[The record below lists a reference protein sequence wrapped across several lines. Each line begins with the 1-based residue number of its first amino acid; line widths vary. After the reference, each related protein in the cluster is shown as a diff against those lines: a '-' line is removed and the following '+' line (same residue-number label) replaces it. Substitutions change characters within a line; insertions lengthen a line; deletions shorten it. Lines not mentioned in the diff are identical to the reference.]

1 MARFQPDPAWL
12 DSLNG
17 KAVVLTGGASGIGA
31 ETVKL
36 LHSKGAKVLFGDV
49 NAAGAAEVIKA
60 TSSDT
65 VHFQRCDASSYG
77 DNLEL
82 FKTAMQKYGRVDHA
96 VANAGLIEQGHW
108 FDPKDGLEGVEKE
121 PSIAVLDVN
130 LKGVMY
136 FARIAC
142 AYLAHGQEA
151 SARMDKSLTVLASV
165 AGFKESPGIPVYQ
178 ACKHGVLGL
187 MRSLR
192 LSLPS
197 AYPGL
202 RVNAVCPSM
211 TLTRMVAGIK
221 DGWMAIGAPVN
232 QPSDIANVI
241 VGIAA
246 SGPGREAI
254 KYDESQSQAKQM
266 GKNAGGTDWDDQSH
280 GLNGRAIYVAGGEGW
295 DIEEGLD
302 RTEHLWLGQEPSSTM
317 TKAQRSLGAGADWLS
332 KE

>member
-1 MARFQPDPAWL
+1 M
-12 DSLNG
+12 
-17 KAVVLTGGASGIGA
+17 K
-31 ETVKL
+31 
-36 LHSKGAKVLFGDV
+36 
-49 NAAGAAEVIKA
+49 
-60 TSSDT
+60 
-65 VHFQRCDASSYG
+65 CDASNYG
-77 DNLEL
+77 DNLAL
-82 FKTAMQKYGRVDHA
+82 FKTALQKYGQIDHA

-108 FDPKDGLEGVEKE
+108 FEPNTGLEGVEKE
-121 PSIAVLDVN
+121 PSIVVLDVN

-142 AYLAHGQEA
+142 AYMAHGQDVKA
-151 SARMDKSLTVLASV
+151 PVDKSLTLLASV
-165 AGFKESPGIPVYQ
+165 AGFKETPGVPVYQ

-192 LSLPS
+192 LFVPS

-202 RVNAVCPSM
+202 RINAVCPSM
-211 TLTRMVAGIK
+211 TLTRMVAGIEDK
-221 DGWMAIGAPVN
+221 WIRRGAPVN

-241 VGIAA
+241 VGIAS
-246 SGPGREAI
+246 SGPGRDAI
-254 KYDESQSQAKQM
+254 KYDEGQSQARQM
-266 GKNAGGTDWDDQSH
+266 GKNAGGTNWDDPSR

-317 TKAQRSLGAGADWLS
+317 AEAQQALGVGGDWLS